1 MSECNEIMN
10 LRHEVSD
17 LRRRVENMA
26 VALTDNGLNDISLRV
41 ALAVEDQFAM
51 SHPGGRTQR
60 LAKIQLL
67 VRHAVV
73 LATRGQ
79 DRWDDKLSKHPL
91 RPAPKKG

>member
-41 ALAVEDQFAM
+41 ALAVEDQFAELC
-51 SHPGGRTQR
+51 SCLTGRRIWNYGG
-60 LAKIQLL
+60 
-67 VRHAVV
+67 
-73 LATRGQ
+73 
-79 DRWDDKLSKHPL
+79 
-91 RPAPKKG
+91 